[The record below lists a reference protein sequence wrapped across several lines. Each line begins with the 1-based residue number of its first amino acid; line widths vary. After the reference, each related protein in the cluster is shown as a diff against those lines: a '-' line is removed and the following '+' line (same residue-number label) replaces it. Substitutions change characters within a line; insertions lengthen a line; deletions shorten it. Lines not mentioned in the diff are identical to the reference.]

1 MISNAAREALPPSCS
16 NNGNHGAAG
25 QEPGAGDGFGCRMAV
40 CPEDAVLLR
49 SNRFLK
55 MCLAPFNWGGRIQ
68 MAETGNVG
76 EGEEKPEMV
85 Q

>member
-1 MISNAAREALPPSCS
+1 MKSNAAREALPPSCS
-16 NNGNHGAAG
+16 SNGNHSAAAP
-25 QEPGAGDGFGCRMAV
+25 EPGAGVGFGCRIAV

-49 SNRFLK
+49 SSHFLK
-55 MCLAPFNWGGRIQ
+55 MCLAPFNWGGGIQ